1 MYVVDI
7 SDKYVAIISNIYVA
21 AISYKYVAVIS
32 ENYVAVISNGRRPK
46 KMPHSNFLPLLS
58 QKKSDIDVHLYLFII
73 FLIFVFNGK
82 ARWDKHTH
90 RSTGG
95 YCDY

>member
-1 MYVVDI
+1 MYVRDI
-7 SDKYVAIISNIYVA
+7 SDKYVAVISNIYVA

-58 QKKSDIDVHLYLFII
+58 PKKKSDTDVHLYLFYNL
-73 FLIFVFNGK
+73 FDFCVQ
-82 ARWDKHTH
+82 R
-90 RSTGG
+90 
-95 YCDY
+95 